1 MQMLHNYMH
10 VVTYYVT
17 HVVVYLHVLIGFI
30 REVQSSI
37 LISILYNLQ
46 N

>member
-1 MQMLHNYMH
+1 MH

-17 HVVVYLHVLIGFI
+17 HVVVYLHVLIDFI

-37 LISILYNLQ
+37 IISILYNLQ
-46 N
+46 I